1 MTAAEHLQGL
11 LSRPQEHQIPSFEDI
26 ATTDSSQTGNVP
38 TDPANQFQS
47 DDESDQQDDKM
58 DASVE
63 TAATGTATATEAVA
77 SGPSVELTEFGDE
90 YGGSS
95 DSFPYGGSITLMEPS
110 ESVGSSGF
118 VESSL
123 PMTFALAAS
132 RKRQQGRLPDQYAPH
147 LTHWDEYWKSH
158 AIDNVMEPYKAVKF
172 LKEEIFI
179 RTKAVTIKTDLGY
192 DGIVGRTK
200 HDPEENPSAAQAE
213 ADELRT
219 KFVEDH

>member
-58 DASVE
+58 DASENSQKQTQLE
-63 TAATGTATATEAVA
+63 TIKTGS

-118 VESSL
+118 
-123 PMTFALAAS
+123 
-132 RKRQQGRLPDQYAPH
+132 
-147 LTHWDEYWKSH
+147 EYWKSH